1 MGEHLGRLP
10 LARLEACIDY
20 VFSDQHLL
28 LRALRHRSANQS
40 GDGNHMERLEFL
52 GDAVLGLVISEYL
65 HHHFPDRQEGDL
77 SRMRAA
83 LVRKESLLIV
93 ADFWG
98 LVAYLN
104 VGDSERIEKGR
115 GGTASVST
123 GIKSPSIAA
132 NAVEA
137 VIGAVFEDGGWP
149 AAHKLVKEAWQQL
162 LKGVD
167 ALDARDAKSRLQEF
181 TQSKGWG
188 LPEYVLSDRG
198 AGHSPR
204 FIATCRVNSDLLG
217 EGRGDRK
224 KIAEIEAAEQAW
236 QQLKI

>member
-1 MGEHLGRLP
+1 MAER
-10 LARLEACIDY
+10 LARLSLVRLEARIDY
-20 VFSDQHLL
+20 VFSDQDLL
-28 LRALRHRSANQS
+28 LRALRHRSSHQS

-65 HHHFPDRQEGDL
+65 HHHFPDKQEGDL

-83 LVRKESLLIV
+83 LVRKESLLVV
-93 ADFWG
+93 AGFWD

-104 VGDSERIEKGR
+104 VGDSERLDKGR
-115 GGTASVST
+115 GGKMST
-123 GIKSPSIAA
+123 SRGIKSPSIAA

-149 AAHKLVKEAWQQL
+149 AAHKLVKEAWGEL

-167 ALDARDAKSRLQEF
+167 ELDARDAKSRLQEF

-188 LPEYVLSDRG
+188 LPEYVLTDRG
-198 AGHSPR
+198 AGYSPR
-204 FIATCRVNSDLLG
+204 FSATCRVNSDLLG
-217 EGRGDRK
+217 EGYGDRK